1 MVRFDRF
8 ACPAC
13 EGSSRSGF
21 GEIEGAVD
29 AGTDVTSAEG
39 DARADAGS
47 HRRRTVLI
55 GTAGAA
61 GFGGLAVAGGSRR
74 LTDGGTDGGAR
85 TATGD
90 SPPSPTDD
98 PTRIAHRGFAGEN
111 PENTLAAARAAT
123 REDGPGGRADLVEF
137 DVVATG
143 DGDVVV
149 FHDDELAG
157 RDGDEPGVTDA
168 DGVVWETDT
177 ETVTSAAVLG
187 SGETVPRLDEMLDA
201 IPTDVGVNVELKNPG
216 DGSLRFGEK
225 LSEGDL
231 EARKSVWGPFVD
243 RVLAALDATDHEVL
257 LSSFYEAAVAVAAE
271 RSTYPV
277 APILWDSVEDGLAI
291 AERYDA
297 AAVHPPAE
305 MIRRTPFF
313 DDSRFGGTD
322 IVEAARADGRAVNV
336 WTVETWYQ
344 AERLV
349 DAGVDGLIAD
359 YSTLLSE

>member
-1 MVRFDRF
+1 M
-8 ACPAC
+8 
-13 EGSSRSGF
+13 
-21 GEIEGAVD
+21 
-29 AGTDVTSAEG
+29 AGLS
-39 DARADAGS
+39 
-47 HRRRTVLI
+47 
-55 GTAGAA
+55 
-61 GFGGLAVAGGSRR
+61 GLAVSRGSRR
-74 LTDGGTDGGAR
+74 LTDGGAH
-85 TATGD
+85 TATDD

-98 PTRIAHRGFAGEN
+98 PTLVAHRGFAGEN
-111 PENTLAAARAAT
+111 PENTLAAAQAAT
-123 REDGPGGRADLVEF
+123 REDGPGGRADFVEF

-143 DGDVVV
+143 EGDVVV

-157 RDGDEPGVTDA
+157 RDGDEPGVTDV

-187 SGETVPRLDEMLDA
+187 SGETVPRLNEMLAA

-216 DGSLRFGEK
+216 NGSLRFGEK

-231 EARKSVWGPFVD
+231 EARKSIWGPFVD

-277 APILWDSVEDGLAI
+277 APILWDSVEDGIAI
-291 AERYDA
+291 AERHDA

-313 DDSRFGGTD
+313 DDARFGGTD
-322 IVEAARADGRAVNV
+322 IVEAARTDGRAVNV

-349 DAGVDGLIAD
+349 EAGVDGLIAD

>member
-1 MVRFDRF
+1 MARLGRFGR
-8 ACPAC
+8 PAC
-13 EGSSRSGF
+13 EDSSARSRF
-21 GEIEGAVD
+21 EKIERGIA
-29 AGTDVTSAEG
+29 AGTDETSANR
-39 DARADAGS
+39 DAWADAGS
-47 HRRRTVLI
+47 HRRRAVLV

-61 GFGGLAVAGGSRR
+61 GFGGFAVSRGSRR
-74 LTDGGTDGGAR
+74 LTDGGVR
-85 TATGD
+85 TATDD

-98 PTRIAHRGFAGEN
+98 PTLVAHRGFAGEN

-123 REDGPGGRADLVEF
+123 REDGPGGRADFVEF

-143 DGDVVV
+143 EGDVVV

-157 RDGDEPGVTDA
+157 RDGDEPGVTDVN
-168 DGVVWETDT
+168 GVVWETDT
-177 ETVTSAAVLG
+177 ETVTSAAVFG
-187 SGETVPRLDEMLDA
+187 SGETVPRLDEMLAA

-216 DGSLRFGEK
+216 NGSLRFGEK
-225 LSEGDL
+225 LSEEDL
-231 EARKSVWGPFVD
+231 EARKSIWGPFVD
-243 RVLAALDATDHEVL
+243 RVLSALDATDHEVL
-257 LSSFYEAAVAVAAE
+257 LSSFCEAAVAVAAE

-277 APILWDSVEDGLAI
+277 APILWDSVEDGIAI
-291 AERYDA
+291 AERHDA

-313 DDSRFGGTD
+313 DDLRFGGTD
-322 IVEAARADGRAVNV
+322 IVEAARTEGRAVNV

-349 DAGVDGLIAD
+349 EAGADGLIAD